1 MWPAVIKALTA
12 PTTSLL
18 PASPTLKVQTQGFR
32 GVRFVNNR
40 MPAATCKRYN
50 KGSHTC
56 SCLGDRWRANR
67 LSTLLVGTLSSLL
80 ASTAY
85 AQSLENSPPA
95 KSDTP
100 VLQELE
106 ITGGLQSAPPT
117 GDVVESEHTGSRV
130 RIERQRLEQ
139 PGAQLGKLIS
149 TSSGVQERQIGGF
162 GSFSAVTIRAAS
174 AAQTAVF
181 LDGILL
187 NSGGRGVIDL
197 STLEMLNLSSVDIYK
212 GTSPLQLGHAAIG
225 GAVNL
230 STLKASSENGAKIK
244 LGIGSFSQFTAAS
257 SFHGSSNKWNW
268 TGSATHLQSENDFTF
283 LDRNE
288 PLVSDDD
295 AEARRRNNDVQRNS
309 VLLKAGYEHAQNQN
323 TSILF
328 QLTNRDIGVPD
339 QQNTRANRATFESL
353 DGQLQI
359 SHRLEEWKGWNNRH
373 TLYWHESDTLFDDS
387 DSTIGLGRQI
397 VDSDT
402 RTLGVK
408 AYWERFI
415 ETQTLGFS
423 TLGLSV
429 DIRDESIE
437 QFDKLEANSSD
448 FISDRVTVL
457 STAHLALANDSET
470 WLVTPAVRWQTSER
484 SGTTVSRNLGT
495 EPTDQNVSE
504 GSVQLGA
511 QYTLSPAINLS
522 ANAGNYFRQPSF
534 GELFSASGL
543 INGNPSLEP
552 ETGINLDAGIGYKS
566 NKVSFDAR
574 IFRSLRDD
582 LILLSVD
589 ARGVGRPENIGKS
602 IVDGLEFSANWQATD
617 YWSLQGNATF
627 QDPRNRSSFE
637 SVRNKLLPGQA
648 KRAFFTR
655 LKYQPTNI
663 AYWYEWQST
672 NDRFFDT
679 NNDLEAPDTSIHAI
693 GADLKKSQ
701 WQLNVSIQNLTDDTI
716 EDFNG
721 FPKPGRSFHLAFSID
736 L

>member
-1 MWPAVIKALTA
+1 M
-12 PTTSLL
+12 
-18 PASPTLKVQTQGFR
+18 
-32 GVRFVNNR
+32 RFVNNKLLVT
-40 MPAATCKRYN
+40 TCKCCKREWRTR
-50 KGSHTC
+50 KLQGSFEE
-56 SCLGDRWRANR
+56 GARANDV
-67 LSTLLVGTLSSLL
+67 STLLIGALGSMLVV
-80 ASTAY
+80 TAH
-85 AQSLENSPPA
+85 AQSAENLPSVS
-95 KSDTP
+95 SDTP
-100 VLQELE
+100 VLEALE
-106 ITGGLQSAPPT
+106 ITGGTQSAPQT
-117 GDVVESEHTGSRV
+117 GDVVESEHTGSRT

-139 PGAQLGKLIS
+139 PGVQLGNLVS

-187 NSGGRGVIDL
+187 NSGGQGVIDL

-212 GTSPLQLGHAAIG
+212 GSSPLQLGHAAIG

-230 STLKASSENGAKIK
+230 NTLKASAKNGAKIK
-244 LGIGSFSQFTAAS
+244 LGVGSFSQFTAAS
-257 SFHGSSNKWNW
+257 SFYGSSNKWNW
-268 TGSATHLQSENDFTF
+268 TGSAAHLQSDNDFTF
-283 LDRNE
+283 LDENE

-295 AEARRRNNDVQRNS
+295 TEARRRNNDVQRNS
-309 VLLKAGYEHAQNQN
+309 VLLKAGYEHTDNQN

-353 DGQLQI
+353 NGQLQI
-359 SHRLEEWKGWNNRH
+359 AHLIDDWKGWNSRH
-373 TLYWHESDTLFDDS
+373 TVYWHTSDTLFDDAE
-387 DSTIGLGRQI
+387 STIGLGRQI

-415 ETQTLGFS
+415 ETQALGFS

-429 DIRDESIE
+429 DLRDESIE
-437 QFDKLEANSSD
+437 QFDKLEANSND

-457 STAHLALANDSET
+457 STAHLAVVNDSET
-470 WLVTPAVRWQTSER
+470 WLVTPAVRWQTSDR
-484 SGTTVSRNLGT
+484 SGSTVSRNVGSD
-495 EPTDQNVSE
+495 PTDQSVTE
-504 GSVQLGA
+504 GSLQLGA
-511 QYTLSPAINLS
+511 QYTPSPAFTLS

-534 GELFSASGL
+534 GELFGASGL

-552 ETGINLDAGIGYKS
+552 ETGINLDAGIGYQSDKLS
-566 NKVSFDAR
+566 VDAR

-589 ARGVGRPENIGKS
+589 ARGVGRPENIGES
-602 IVDGLEFSANWQATD
+602 TVDGIELSATWQATD
-617 YWSLQGNATF
+617 YWSLEGNATL

-637 SVRNKLLPGQA
+637 AIRNRLLPGQA
-648 KRAFFTR
+648 RRAFFTR
-655 LKYQPTNI
+655 VKYQPKNI
-663 AYWYEWQST
+663 GYWYEWQGSY
-672 NDRFFDT
+672 DRFYDT
-679 NNDLEAPDTSIHAI
+679 NNGLEAPDTSLHTI
-693 GADLKKSQ
+693 GVDVKRPQ
-701 WQLNVSIQNLTDDTI
+701 WELNASIRNLGDDTF

-721 FPKPGRSFHLAFSID
+721 FPKPGRSFHLGLSID